1 MLGHPTSLRLAL
13 QEIIPVFI
21 SYTFRES
28 QAVRGEPANHNLL
41 QLCELIEGCEV
52 T

>member
-1 MLGHPTSLRLAL
+1 MLGHAISLRLAL

-21 SYTFRES
+21 FYTFRES
-28 QAVRGEPANHNLL
+28 QTVRGEPANHNLL
-41 QLCELIEGCEV
+41 QLCELIKGREV